1 MLHKLIPAYKY
12 YPWGGS
18 RLKAEFGKQCDETIL
33 AESWELSCHKDGATL
48 LASSG
53 ITLSQYIEENPTVLG
68 TMECLFSEF
77 PIMVKLIDAEEN
89 LSVQVHPDDAYS
101 WKHEGQLGKTEM
113 WYIID
118 CSPDAYL
125 YYGFSM
131 DVTLEEFE
139 SAIANNILCTMLIG

>member
-1 MLHKLIPAYKY
+1 MRGRTYQ
-12 YPWGGS
+12 
-18 RLKAEFGKQCDETIL
+18 F
-33 AESWELSCHKDGATL
+33 
-48 LASSG
+48 
-53 ITLSQYIEENPTVLG
+53 QYIQTTLTHGNMT
-68 TMECLFSEF
+68 
-77 PIMVKLIDAEEN
+77 PI
-89 LSVQVHPDDAYS
+89 
-101 WKHEGQLGKTEM
+101 GKTEI